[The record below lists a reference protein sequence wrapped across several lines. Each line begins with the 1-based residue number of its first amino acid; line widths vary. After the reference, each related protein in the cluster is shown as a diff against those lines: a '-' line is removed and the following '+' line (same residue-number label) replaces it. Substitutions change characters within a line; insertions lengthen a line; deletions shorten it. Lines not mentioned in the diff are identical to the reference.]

1 MTSHAREDWID
12 RAREARIEDVIEQRG
27 ITLRRAGA
35 ERIGPC
41 PRCGGTDRFSI
52 NVKKGVFHCRG
63 CQRGGDVIALVCFL
77 DGVDFLE
84 AVEMLVGGPGA
95 HSDNVTMKPKCG
107 RPKADAEKN
116 DNIILKSHQGTS
128 RAYTEREAADAL
140 RTLRYC
146 DALWHESVRLPP
158 DAIAYFERRGIAL
171 DDVPDQGGLRFHAAC
186 PFDGAILPCVVA
198 RFTDAATGAPG
209 GIWRRPITGAKP
221 KVVGP
226 MRGHVIRLWP
236 DDAVTDGLCIGEGVE
251 SALAAA
257 TKVAH
262 HGTLLQP
269 MWACACAN
277 NIRTFPV
284 LPGVEHLTI
293 TVDND
298 AKRAGQDAAR
308 ACATRWADEGREV
321 ELLIP
326 DTVGADFNDL
336 VLMEVAS

>member
-12 RAREARIEDVIEQRG
+12 RAREARIDDVIEQRG
-27 ITLRRAGA
+27 IVLRRAGA
-35 ERIGPC
+35 ERVGPC

-63 CQRGGDVIALVCFL
+63 CQRGGDVIALVEFL
-77 DGVDFLE
+77 DGVDFAG
-84 AVEMLVGGPGA
+84 AVETLVGPSPDAAKETG
-95 HSDNVTMKPKCG
+95 
-107 RPKADAEKN
+107 AEKARFHSAV
-116 DNIILKSHQGTS
+116 KPHTK
-128 RAYTEREAADAL
+128 TREAAEAL

-146 DALWHESVRLPP
+146 DALWREAVRLPP

-171 DDVPDQGGLRFHAAC
+171 DDVPDQGGLRFHHAC
-186 PFDGAILPCVVA
+186 PFDGSILPCIVA